1 MCSGLL
7 PEEKACFRNL
17 AWHSQGSVC
26 IALSFK
32 KKYMQAI
39 KKRWLGAGTGRRDRE
54 GGKRGTKKKR
64 TTVRTE
70 KRARKEDK
78 ARSSAIF
85 SFCQHH
91 EVHQLLKGC
100 SQDAAVSPEGRET
113 LVHAWWCLL
122 HPLLP
127 SCTGWYSSA
136 GCCLSSTRLLED
148 LLLGHG
154 RSSTGSRLRLDLQ
167 APRLHKATCFVSNGT
182 VWNKICL
189 WWLFKNL
196 ARRRTGQ
203 DWVPWVP
210 PHRR

>member
-26 IALSFK
+26 IALSLKKK

-64 TTVRTE
+64 TTVRAE
-70 KRARKEDK
+70 KRATKEDE
-78 ARSSAIF
+78 ARSNAVL
-85 SFCQHH
+85 FCRHH
-91 EVHQLLKGC
+91 AVHQLLKGC
-100 SQDAAVSPEGRET
+100 WQDAAVPPEGRET
-113 LVHAWWCLL
+113 LVQAWWCLL

-127 SCTGWYSSA
+127 SCTGWCSSA
-136 GCCLSSTRLLED
+136 GCCLSSARLLED
-148 LLLGHG
+148 LGHR

-167 APRLHKATCFVSNGT
+167 APRHHKATPFVRSGT
-182 VWNKICL
+182 IWS
-189 WWLFKNL
+189 
-196 ARRRTGQ
+196 
-203 DWVPWVP
+203 
-210 PHRR
+210 

>member
-26 IALSFK
+26 IALSLK
-32 KKYMQAI
+32 KKIKKYMQAI

-70 KRARKEDK
+70 KRATKEDE
-78 ARSSAIF
+78 ARSNAVL
-85 SFCQHH
+85 FCWHH
-91 EVHQLLKGC
+91 AVPQLLKGC
-100 SQDAAVSPEGRET
+100 SQDAAVSSEGRET
-113 LVHAWWCLL
+113 LVQAWWCLL

-127 SCTGWYSSA
+127 SCTGWYTSA
-136 GCCLSSTRLLED
+136 GCCLSSARLLED

-167 APRLHKATCFVSNGT
+167 APRLHKATRFVRNGT
-182 VWNKICL
+182 IWS
-189 WWLFKNL
+189 
-196 ARRRTGQ
+196 
-203 DWVPWVP
+203 
-210 PHRR
+210 